1 MAFVWLLLLGVLV
14 GFFGVYIARARAER
28 GSVPWRVVLVVLGV
42 ALLVLGLWFVV
53 MVGVVGPSLRSM

>member
-14 GFFGVYIARARAER
+14 GIFGAYVARARAER

-42 ALLVLGLWFVV
+42 ALLVIGLWFVV
-53 MVGVVGPSLRSM
+53 MVGEVGPTLRAM

>member
-14 GFFGVYIARARAER
+14 GFFGAYIARARAER

-53 MVGVVGPSLRSM
+53 MVGVVGPSLRAM

>member
-14 GFFGVYIARARAER
+14 GFFGAYIARARAER